1 MSKPKTLLVDDEPQ
15 VRLAVRRYL
24 ELQGLEIHEADS
36 CEAAVASCR
45 DSRPDA
51 VLLDYLLPDGNALS
65 LLPALQEVQP
75 ELPIIILTAHG
86 SVDLAV
92 QAMKAGAEHFVTKP
106 LELATLYRIL
116 QRAIENQRNRLK
128 VAANE
133 SRIERE
139 FLDAFV
145 GQSQKIRDLARAAEN
160 ALRTEG
166 PVLIEGE
173 TGAGKGTLAMW
184 LHKHSSRSGEAFVDL
199 NCAGLSRE
207 LLETELFGH
216 ERGAFTGAVVTK
228 MGLLDVAHRGTVFLD
243 EIGDA
248 DPMVQAKLL
257 KVLEEKR
264 FRRLGDVRDR
274 QVDVR
279 LIAATHHEL
288 RSLIRE
294 EKFRSDL
301 YFRISTVLLP
311 IPPLRE
317 RREDIAPLAA
327 QLLRKIA
334 ADLKHSQIELTSK
347 AALALEQY
355 TWPGNIRELRNV
367 LERAVLLS
375 DDGVLRPEHLRFEF
389 GYKLEPSNGKP
400 AHTAPS
406 GTSLAEM
413 ERLYIQKVIEEE
425 EGNVGRAAQRLGV
438 PRSSLYKK
446 VKAME
451 ISVSNQSGDIL
462 ESR

>member
-1 MSKPKTLLVDDEPQ
+1 MSKPKVLLVDDEPQ

-24 ELQGLEIHEADS
+24 ELQGLDILEAGS
-36 CEAAVASCR
+36 CQSAIDSCR

-51 VLLDYLLPDGNALS
+51 VLLDYMLPDGNALTLLPS
-65 LLPALQEVQP
+65 LLEAQP
-75 ELPIIILTAHG
+75 DVPVIILTAHG
-86 SVDLAV
+86 TVDLAV

-106 LELATLYRIL
+106 LELATLNRIL
-116 QRAIENQRNRLK
+116 QRALENQRNRLK
-128 VAANE
+128 VVASE
-133 SRIERE
+133 SRIARE

-145 GQSQKIRDLARAAEN
+145 GQSQKIRELAGLAEN

-166 PVLIEGE
+166 TVLIEGE
-173 TGAGKGTLAMW
+173 TGSGKGTLAMW
-184 LHKHSSRSGEAFVDL
+184 LHKHSARAGEAFVDL

-216 ERGAFTGAVVTK
+216 ERGAFTGAVSNK

-279 LIAATHHEL
+279 LIAATHREL
-288 RSLIRE
+288 RALIKE

-301 YFRISTVLLP
+301 YFRISTVLLR
-311 IPPLRE
+311 IPSLRE
-317 RREDIAPLAA
+317 RPEDITPLAV
-327 QLLRKIA
+327 QLLQKIA
-334 ADLKHSQIELTSK
+334 ADLKQPGVELTPK
-347 AALALEQY
+347 AASALERY
-355 TWPGNIRELRNV
+355 SWPGNIRELRNV

-375 DDGVLRPEHLRFEF
+375 ENGVLRPEHLRFEF
-389 GYKLEPSNGKP
+389 GYQLQPSHETPVAIGP
-400 AHTAPS
+400 VGA
-406 GTSLAEM
+406 SLAEM
-413 ERLYIQKVIEEE
+413 EHRYIQQVIEEE
-425 EGNVGRAAQRLGV
+425 NGNVGRAAQRLGV

-446 VKAME
+446 VKAMDV
-451 ISVSNQSGDIL
+451 SVSNETAETL
-462 ESR
+462 

>member
-1 MSKPKTLLVDDEPQ
+1 VSKPKLLLVDDEPQ

-24 ELQGLEIHEADS
+24 ELQGFEIQ
-36 CEAAVASCR
+36 EAASCQSALDSCR

-51 VLLDYLLPDGNALS
+51 VLLDYQLPDGNALT
-65 LLPALQEVQP
+65 LLPSLQEAQP
-75 ELPIIILTAHG
+75 EVPVIILTAHG
-86 SVDLAV
+86 TVDLAV

-106 LELATLYRIL
+106 LELATLHRIL
-116 QRAIENQRNRLK
+116 QRALENQRNRLK
-128 VAANE
+128 VAASE
-133 SRIERE
+133 SRIARE

-145 GQSQKIRDLARAAEN
+145 GQSPKIRELAGLAEN

-166 PVLIEGE
+166 TVLIEGE
-173 TGAGKGTLAMW
+173 TGSGKGTLAMW
-184 LHKHSSRSGEAFVDL
+184 LHKHSTRASEAFVDL

-216 ERGAFTGAVVTK
+216 ERGAFTGAVSNK

-279 LIAATHHEL
+279 LIAATHRQL
-288 RSLIRE
+288 RALIQE

-301 YFRISTVLLP
+301 YFRISTVLLR
-311 IPPLRE
+311 IPSLRE
-317 RREDIAPLAA
+317 RPEDITPLAV
-327 QLLRKIA
+327 QLLQKIA
-334 ADLKHSQIELTSK
+334 ADLKQPGVELTPK
-347 AALALEQY
+347 AASALERY
-355 TWPGNIRELRNV
+355 SWPGNIRELRNV

-375 DDGVLRPEHLRFEF
+375 ENGVLRPEHLRFEF
-389 GYKLEPSNGKP
+389 GYKLLPSNGTP
-400 AHTAPS
+400 VATAPA
-406 GTSLAEM
+406 GASLAEM
-413 ERLYIQKVIEEE
+413 ERRYIQQVVEEE
-425 EGNVGRAAQRLGV
+425 KGNVGRAAQRLGV

-446 VKAME
+446 VKAMD
-451 ISVSNQSGDIL
+451 IAVSNETPDTL
-462 ESR
+462 